1 MEKKINLFF
10 FTLILTSLSV
20 LYTNVSKVS
29 AQEIGIGVKAGAN
42 FSTQL
47 NNFQFTTGDLQ
58 INLDPSFTFG
68 YHLGLIYRQRIA
80 RNFRMQAEPTFL
92 NIGASY
98 KDSFTFRGFD
108 FQTDSKTRLSYI
120 QLPLMLEWTTTP
132 PDLKEVPVPWEITT
146 YHASIG
152 LYSSY
157 LVDAIFSGNNSG
169 SPIGVDFDE
178 EFSNDVTDQ
187 LNYFDAGFIIGG
199 GLEYGHKDKM
209 GIEAR
214 VMLGMFNSGNIRVNE
229 FKPDNLS
236 ISIAAYYMF

>member
-1 MEKKINLFF
+1 MFNIISKLLITLPLFIGTVIPPAF
-10 FTLILTSLSV
+10 
-20 LYTNVSKVS
+20 
-29 AQEIGIGVKAGAN
+29 AQETGIGLKAGTN
-42 FSTQL
+42 ISTQL

-80 RNFRMQAEPTFL
+80 RNFRIQAEPTFL

-108 FQTDSKTRLSYI
+108 FQTDSETRLSYI

-132 PDLKEVPVPWEITT
+132 PDLKEVPIPWEITT

-157 LVDAIFSGNNSG
+157 LVDAIFVGSNSG

>member
-1 MEKKINLFF
+1 MLTNFLKN
-10 FTLILTSLSV
+10 LILLPFFLGAITYPV
-20 LYTNVSKVS
+20 F
-29 AQEIGIGVKAGAN
+29 AQETGIGVKAGAN

-58 INLDPSFTFG
+58 INLDPSFTIG

-80 RNFRMQAEPTFL
+80 RNFRIQAEPTFL

-108 FQTDSKTRLSYI
+108 FQTNSETRLSYI

-132 PDLKEVPVPWEITT
+132 PDLKEVPIPWEITT

-157 LVDAIFSGNNSG
+157 LLDATFFGSNSG
-169 SPIGVDFDE
+169 SPVGVDFDE
-178 EFSNDVTDQ
+178 EFSSDVTNQ
-187 LNYFDAGFIIGG
+187 LNYFDAGLIFGG

-209 GIEAR
+209 GVEAR
-214 VMLGMFNSGNIRVNE
+214 VMLGMLNSGNTRGNE